1 METTLNLLPSN
12 GASAHSPPE
21 SSPSSVPKP
30 SPHEAARI
38 IAEKTVLVRSARA
51 KVIPDAPM
59 GAEIPKIMPQN
70 VRIVSTVGD
79 DERDRIAKARKCLE
93 FSKIPPRYA
102 EADMNDV
109 DLVPADERGVYA
121 EAMIRLRTLLTTPAL
136 ILMYGPRGTGKT
148 WMAAALVREFCA
160 QGRWAMFAE
169 AMDYFLALDQARET
183 ESRSALQVEVD
194 FIKPELLV
202 LDAMEER
209 ADTPAKDRMLTRLIN
224 KRYAA
229 VKGTLLIT
237 NETQEQFALR
247 VGETISDRIFDGGG
261 VINCD
266 WPSLRGRIERR

>member
-1 METTLNLLPSN
+1 V
-12 GASAHSPPE
+12 SAHNLPA
-21 SSPSSVPKP
+21 SSLSSARKP

-38 IAEKTVLVRSARA
+38 VAESTAQVRTARA
-51 KVIPDAPM
+51 KVKPETPM
-59 GAEIPKIMPQN
+59 GAEIPKIMPSGI
-70 VRIVSTVGD
+70 RIVPPID
-79 DERDRIAKARKCLE
+79 EDERERVAKVSKCLDCA
-93 FSKIPPRYA
+93 KIPIRYA
-102 EADMNDV
+102 DADMDDV
-109 DLVPADERGVYA
+109 ELIPEEERGAYA
-121 EAMIRLRTLLTTPAL
+121 EAMLRLRTLLTTPAL
-136 ILMYGPRGTGKT
+136 TMMYGPRGTGKT

-237 NETQEQFALR
+237 NETQEQFATR

-266 WPSLRGRIERR
+266 WPSLRGRIKQR